1 MTVIASPDLL
11 PAQFASAWNAHDV
24 AALARLFVEDA
35 DFVNVVGIWWRDR
48 RAIEEAHAFA
58 HRAFFRDSDLK
69 IDDVVVKY
77 LRPDLVTVHSRW
89 TLSGQ
94 REPDGSVGKPRRGV
108 LLFVASH
115 EHDGWRIRTAQNTDI
130 VPEAL
135 TVPAAASASLTPQP
149 RGI

>member
-1 MTVIASPDLL
+1 MTAVASPDML
-11 PAQFASAWNAHDV
+11 PSLFASAWNAHDM
-24 AALARLFVEDA
+24 AALAQLFAEDA

-58 HRAFFRDSDLK
+58 HHTFFRDSHLK
-69 IDDVVVKY
+69 IEDATVKY

-94 REPDGSVGKPRRGV
+94 DEPDGSVAKLRRGV

-115 EHDGWRIRTAQNTDI
+115 EHHGWCIRTAQNTDI

-135 TVPAAASASLTPQP
+135 TVPA
-149 RGI
+149 RGRSS